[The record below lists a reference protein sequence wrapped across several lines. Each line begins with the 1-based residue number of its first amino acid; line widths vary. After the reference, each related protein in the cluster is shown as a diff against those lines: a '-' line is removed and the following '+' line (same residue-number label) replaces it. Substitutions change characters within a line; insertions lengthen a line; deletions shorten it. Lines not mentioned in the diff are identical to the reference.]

1 MGRFLGDALGKN
13 RQNLLELRGVVNGQI
28 NNLKSNTQML
38 QNSIRDESGQLKAIF
53 EPATAAQIK
62 KISELKTEVGKV
74 NSEQLT
80 TKKYVLNLEASIS
93 HAETEIGFRELRK

>member
-13 RQNLLELRGVVNGQI
+13 RQNLIELRGVVNGQI
-28 NNLKSNTQML
+28 NTLKNNTQML
-38 QNSIRDESGQLKAIF
+38 QNSVRDESGQLKAVF

-62 KISELKTEVGKV
+62 KIGELKTEVGKI

-80 TKKYVLNLEASIS
+80 TKKYVLNLEAAIS
-93 HAETEIGFRELRK
+93 HSET